1 MRGSQ
6 RQRLLFLEAV
16 LQKAGAAR
24 RVDIVEEFGV
34 SPAQASVDI
43 RRYRE
48 LAPANMVY
56 EPRVKAY
63 LRATDFAPK
72 FEKCVCA
79 CCGHPHARTSPDQ
92 LGPAEGER

>member
-63 LRATDFAPK
+63 LRGTGFVAQFA
-72 FEKCVCA
+72 KCVCA
-79 CCGHPHARTSPDQ
+79 CGHAHRAAGDEDGGLR
-92 LGPAEGER
+92 